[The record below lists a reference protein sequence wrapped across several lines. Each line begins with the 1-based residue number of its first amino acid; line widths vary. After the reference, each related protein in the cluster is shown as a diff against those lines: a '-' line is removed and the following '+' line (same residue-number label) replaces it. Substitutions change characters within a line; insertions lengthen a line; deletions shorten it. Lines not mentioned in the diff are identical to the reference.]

1 MIAAMPIYEF
11 KCLTCGHA
19 FEELVK
25 VDQLADCPACG
36 GHEVERLFSFPAV
49 STEGSRKRSFAKAR
63 EKAKSVHK
71 EKQHAQAEYERNY
84 IKDHS

>member
-1 MIAAMPIYEF
+1 MIAEMPIYEF
-11 KCLTCGHA
+11 KCLKCAHE

-25 VDQLADCPACG
+25 VDQQADCPACG
-36 GHEVERLFSFPAV
+36 SDRVEKLFSFPSV